1 MAKVSTIA
9 SRTEPTIAIP
19 SLSRVAGSRMSR
31 SWATSSRIGDRPRL
45 APMKPVP
52 VDLVMATNR
61 ASPYLRLA
69 LGAVAA
75 QTYPHWNLTVVDDG
89 TPDPKVVPEFT
100 AGMANTRVLR
110 RPRSGLPAS
119 RNAGMAVGRAP
130 LIAFLDDDD
139 VWEPDKLAAQVA
151 ALEAEPQAIAC
162 FTAGRYIDG
171 EGREFGRGWAAHSV
185 PSELFVSGQ
194 EPQPRIV
201 SLMVRR
207 TANEDVGGFNESY
220 SVGEDNEYILRLA
233 LHGPMVA
240 VPRPL
245 ISYRRHDHNMSSADS
260 LSGRWAARRMLREL
274 TRLHA
279 GTTHGQRSYSTRTA
293 RASSGGRR

>member
-1 MAKVSTIA
+1 
-9 SRTEPTIAIP
+9 
-19 SLSRVAGSRMSR
+19 
-31 SWATSSRIGDRPRL
+31 
-45 APMKPVP
+45 MKPVP

-274 TRLHA
+274 SAAR
-279 GTTHGQRSYSTRTA
+279 GDDA
-293 RASSGGRR
+293 RAAELLDENRARFVKVAADECVRSLRQAVRRRDPKAVGAELRWAVTSPGRTLAAATRRLIAAR